1 VSHILVR
8 KRIAQNPLLITQLG
22 RVPTLLQLREREV
35 DARLYAL
42 LLAFGITF
50 RLERVVAEEADG
62 EGFSKEIATALTDKS
77 GLSALVERT
86 WEYLV
91 QTGYWIP
98 YHLITYALED
108 GGIEGALERAASYR
122 QRGGLDVLVADALI
136 LANAH
141 LLSAFRK
148 KG

>member
-1 VSHILVR
+1 VSPVSVR
-8 KRIAQNPLLITQLG
+8 KRIAQNPLLLTELAG
-22 RVPTLLQLREREV
+22 VPTLLQLREKEV
-35 DARLYAL
+35 DPRFYGL

-50 RLERVVAEEADG
+50 RLERAIAKGADG
-62 EGFSKEIATALTDKS
+62 EGFSEAIATALTDKS

-91 QTGYWIP
+91 QTGYWVP
-98 YHLITYALED
+98 YHLLAYALED

-122 QRGGLDVLVADALI
+122 RRGGLDVLVADALI

>member
-1 VSHILVR
+1 LVR
-8 KRIAQNPLLITQLG
+8 KQIAQNPLLITQLG
-22 RVPTLLQLREREV
+22 RVPTLLQLREKEV

-50 RLERVVAEEADG
+50 RLERIIAKEEDS
-62 EGFSKEIATALTDKS
+62 EGFSKEIVTALTDKS

-91 QTGYWIP
+91 QTGYWVP

-108 GGIEGALERAASYR
+108 GGIEGALERATSYR